1 MKAHVKWRFIQHLHT
16 PHKQSIHKDA
26 TADYKD
32 NSCKCTSQG
41 MWYILRVTALHVHT
55 LWEQSVPL

>member
-1 MKAHVKWRFIQHLHT
+1 MKAHVKWHFIQHLHT
-16 PHKQSIHKDA
+16 PHKQSIHNDA

-41 MWYILRVTALHVHT
+41 MWYILCVTALQVHT
-55 LWEQSVPL
+55 L